1 MKRTSRPAK
10 RVGKLRPPGSQ
21 NFKAAAQSA
30 VRKPSSASISLAFL
44 VIKVPTLLAG
54 KT

>member
-1 MKRTSRPAK
+1 MTSRPAK
-10 RVGKLRPPGSQ
+10 RVGKLRPTGSQ
-21 NFKAAAQSA
+21 NLKAAAQSA

-44 VIKVPTLLAG
+44 VKVPTLLAG